1 MVDGVATRDFPVVQ
15 ACALIFCAGYLLLV
29 MLADIAAILSNPRL
43 RHQ

>member
-1 MVDGVATRDFPVVQ
+1 VVQ